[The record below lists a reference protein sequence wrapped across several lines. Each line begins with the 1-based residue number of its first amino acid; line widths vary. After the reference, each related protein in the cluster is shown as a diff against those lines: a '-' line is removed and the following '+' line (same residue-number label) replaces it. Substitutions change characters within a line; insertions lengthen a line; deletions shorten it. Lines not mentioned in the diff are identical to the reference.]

1 MQERVC
7 EKLWLLCNKNTLAC
21 VVIFY
26 FAIPGGQLFEEV
38 MPSRRLGGFPAC
50 FMLGLNLKILWCQ
63 TDLEKFPKEWICL
76 PHSME
81 EGKAHLPTY
90 LKATIPEEFHMYIYL
105 FAAPLVNDTSTE
117 QRMQTSEEVD
127 SKICCVN

>member
-38 MPSRRLGGFPAC
+38 MPKSVTRRIPCLLYARAEPEDTLVPNGFGKVSQG
-50 FMLGLNLKILWCQ
+50 M
-63 TDLEKFPKEWICL
+63 DLLTTFYGRKESSL
-76 PHSME
+76 ADVP
-81 EGKAHLPTY
+81 
-90 LKATIPEEFHMYIYL
+90 
-105 FAAPLVNDTSTE
+105 
-117 QRMQTSEEVD
+117 
-127 SKICCVN
+127 

>member
-38 MPSRRLGGFPAC
+38 MPKSATRRIPCLLYARAEPEDTLVPNGFGKVSQG
-50 FMLGLNLKILWCQ
+50 M
-63 TDLEKFPKEWICL
+63 DLLTTFYGRRE
-76 PHSME
+76 S
-81 EGKAHLPTY
+81 LPTY
-90 LKATIPEEFHMYIYL
+90 LKATIPEEVRMYIYL
-105 FAAPLVNDTSTE
+105 FAAPLVSDTSTE